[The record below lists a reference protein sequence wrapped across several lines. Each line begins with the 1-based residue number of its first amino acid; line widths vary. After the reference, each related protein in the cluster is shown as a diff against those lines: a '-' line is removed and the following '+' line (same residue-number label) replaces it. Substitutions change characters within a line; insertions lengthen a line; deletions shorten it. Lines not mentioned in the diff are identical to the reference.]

1 MKFLSKAFKLSTFKM
16 FKELKETTPKAL
28 KESIKTMFPQIEDI
42 SIETEIIK
50 IKQIENPEL
59 KTVGFPGGTSGKEPA
74 ANSGDIE
81 TQCGSL
87 GQEDLLEE
95 SVATRCS
102 ILAGESHGLRSPSY
116 GP

>member
-1 MKFLSKAFKLSTFKM
+1 M

-42 SIETEIIK
+42 NIETEIIK
-50 IKQIENPEL
+50 IKQIENLEL

-81 TQCGSL
+81 TQYGSL